1 MEMLISYL
9 VFFLFGFFWF
19 YSFKLCIFF
28 CYEIFFSIV
37 FIEFQMS
44 DNRTT
49 RIEEYLPTQGL
60 LYFDEQLKYVI
71 SKPKIMPLK
80 SLTLEKVLFKFFSFD
95 MSKYICLFQLET
107 LQNDAQEK
115 LKQQEKLGVNFTE

>member
-1 MEMLISYL
+1 
-9 VFFLFGFFWF
+9 
-19 YSFKLCIFF
+19 
-28 CYEIFFSIV
+28 
-37 FIEFQMS
+37 MS

-95 MSKYICLFQLET
+95 MSKYICLF
-107 LQNDAQEK
+107 
-115 LKQQEKLGVNFTE
+115 

>member
-1 MEMLISYL
+1 
-9 VFFLFGFFWF
+9 
-19 YSFKLCIFF
+19 
-28 CYEIFFSIV
+28 
-37 FIEFQMS
+37 MS

-49 RIEEYLPTQGL
+49 RIEAYLPIQGL

-80 SLTLEKVLFKFFSFD
+80 SLTLEK
-95 MSKYICLFQLET
+95 LET

-115 LKQQEKLGVNFTE
+115 LKQQEKLGIDFQSTE

>member
-1 MEMLISYL
+1 
-9 VFFLFGFFWF
+9 
-19 YSFKLCIFF
+19 
-28 CYEIFFSIV
+28 
-37 FIEFQMS
+37 MS

-49 RIEEYLPTQGL
+49 RIEAYLPVQGL

-80 SLTLEKVLFKFFSFD
+80 SLTLEK
-95 MSKYICLFQLET
+95 LET

-115 LKQQEKLGVNFTE
+115 LKQQEKLGIDFQSTE